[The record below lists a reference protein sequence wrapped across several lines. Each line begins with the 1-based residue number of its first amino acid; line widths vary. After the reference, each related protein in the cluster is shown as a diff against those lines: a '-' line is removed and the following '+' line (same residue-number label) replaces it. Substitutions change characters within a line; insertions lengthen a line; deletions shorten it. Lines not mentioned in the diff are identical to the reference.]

1 MEPKIRQKVF
11 DIVLKAWTKLDLL
24 CKAYDVNDDVFEI
37 TAALQAYMLTE
48 GMPERKDHEN
58 H

>member
-1 MEPKIRQKVF
+1 MEPKIRKKTF

-24 CKAYDVNDDVFEI
+24 CGAYDVNDDVFEI

-48 GMPERKDHEN
+48 GMPERKDHEV
-58 H
+58 